1 MSLSRMDLARS
12 PLVIDRVVLGV
23 TSAEERIN
31 SYTGPV
37 PLEQARADVLTLF
50 RARVIESALV
60 EEGAPVKERQN
71 LVNERRRY
79 KAAIQD
85 ALRGNWERI
94 RREVREEVRQA
105 QAGQDINDPG
115 GLSDQM
121 TQSRRYLLESL
132 NS

>member
-12 PLVIDRVVLGV
+12 PLVIDRVALRVI
-23 TSAEERIN
+23 SAEERIN

-50 RARVIESALV
+50 RARVIASDLV
-60 EEGAPVKERQN
+60 EEGTPVKERQN
-71 LVNERRRY
+71 LINERLGY
-79 KAAIQD
+79 EAAIQG
-85 ALRGNWERI
+85 ALMGNWERV
-94 RREVREEVRQA
+94 RRQVRKEVRQA